1 MKIQGAEGL
10 TYEQIQQEVGRGGK
24 FVIYQYCFSVLV
36 MTFRRSTDIYFIRP
50 GENAVSKGMQWTLIS
65 LIAGWWGFPWGLI
78 YTPMVLFQNLQ
89 GGKDVTPQVLG
100 QYAQSAAPVNPPPGS
115 WPPPPT
121 AFPSA

>member
-10 TYEQIQQEVGRGGK
+10 TYEQIQQEVERGGK

-36 MTFRRSTDIYFIRP
+36 MTFRRSTDIYFIRS

-65 LIAGWWGFPWGLI
+65 LVAGWWGFPWGLI
-78 YTPMVLFQNLQ
+78 YTPMVLFQNLK
-89 GGKDVTPQVLG
+89 GGKDVTPQMLG
-100 QYAQSAAPVNPPPGS
+100 QYAQNAAPVAPPGS
-115 WPPPPT
+115 WSPPPT